1 MSLQLF
7 KDNLTGFLNLAS
19 ENRGI
24 EDAEE
29 LAAFISLQYDL
40 LIKSGFQTVNQ
51 VPIVRGNSL
60 LLTAT
65 IYAVLNITKESTKL
79 PSDIV
84 GDIAKCLPNYWI
96 GASLPS
102 LATPP
107 IIQPTPIVPA
117 PPLATN
123 IQTISSFVSN
133 TGVVPESPPLPPSD
147 SPKSLV
153 ENLSA
158 VILTHLATLEFDY
171 IIQGITPL
179 GIVGI
184 GTLKGIGFT
193 VPG

>member
-7 KDNLTGFLNLAS
+7 KDNLTKFLNAAS

-51 VPIVRGNSL
+51 VPIVSGNTL
-60 LLTAT
+60 LLTST
-65 IYAVLNITKESTKL
+65 IYTVLNITKESTKL

-102 LATPP
+102 LSEQPF
-107 IIQPTPIVPA
+107 IQPTPLLPA

-123 IQTISSFVSN
+123 IVTISTFVSN
-133 TGVVPESPPLPPSD
+133 TGIVPEAPPLPPSN
-147 SPKSLV
+147 SPSPLV
-153 ENLSA
+153 ESLGA
-158 VILTHLATLEFDY
+158 VILTHLTTLEFDY
-171 IIQGITPL
+171 IVQGITPL
-179 GIVGI
+179 GIGGI
-184 GTLKGIGFT
+184 GTLKGIGWT
-193 VPG
+193 VPS